1 MGATSTSSDSWIP
14 WQLALVLALGL
25 LQPVAAQTAAVRKQN
40 GVDLT
45 ARLKEVEADPR
56 LRANIIKT
64 GRQVAAF
71 CAHCHGEGGNS
82 VTSDVPNLAGQNPEY
97 LIEQLRQF
105 ADGRRRNEFMEGM
118 IKALSGDEKV
128 GIVMFYAGEKV
139 IPKPAAN
146 AALVARGRDYYNKIC
161 FQCHGQDAR
170 GNEHYARVAG
180 QQPAYLRTTLQH
192 YRQGT
197 GTRVNPIMSSI
208 TRPMS
213 DADIDAVVAYVSSM
227 E

>member
-1 MGATSTSSDSWIP
+1 MGATYSRSGA
-14 WQLALVLALGL
+14 QLLLPLLCLLAGL
-25 LQPVAAQTAAVRKQN
+25 SQPVAAQTAAARRQS
-40 GVDLT
+40 GMDLT

-56 LRANIIKT
+56 LRAGIIKT
-64 GRQVAAF
+64 GRQVAGF

-82 VTSDVPNLAGQNPEY
+82 LKSDVPNLAGQNPEY

-128 GIVMFYAGEKV
+128 GIVVFYAGEKV
-139 IPKPAAN
+139 SPKPASN
-146 AALVARGRDYYNKIC
+146 AALAARGRDYYNKVC
-161 FQCHGQDAR
+161 FQCHGQDGR
-170 GNEHYARVAG
+170 GNEHHARVAG
-180 QQPAYLRTTLQH
+180 QQPAYLRLTLQH
-192 YRQGT
+192 YRQGA
-197 GTRVNPIMSSI
+197 GTRVNPIMSGV

-213 DADIDAVVAYVSSM
+213 DADIEAVATYVSSM

>member
-1 MGATSTSSDSWIP
+1 MGATHSRFGAQVLLVSLSL
-14 WQLALVLALGL
+14 LAGL
-25 LQPVAAQTAAVRKQN
+25 PQPVTAQTAAARRQS

-56 LRANIIKT
+56 LRASIIKT
-64 GRQVAAF
+64 GRQVAGF

-82 VTSDVPNLAGQNPEY
+82 LKSDVPNLAGQNPEY

-118 IKALSGDEKV
+118 IKAMSGDEKV
-128 GIVMFYAGEKV
+128 GIVVFYAGEKV
-139 IPKPAAN
+139 NAKPALN
-146 AALVARGRDYYNKIC
+146 AALAARGRDYYHKVC
-161 FQCHGQDAR
+161 FQCHGQDGR
-170 GNEHYARVAG
+170 GNEHHARIAG
-180 QQPAYLRTTLQH
+180 QQPAYLRLTLQH
-192 YRQGT
+192 YRQGA
-197 GTRVNPIMSSI
+197 GTRVNPIMSGV

-213 DADIDAVVAYVSSM
+213 DADIEAVAAYVSSM